1 MKQSTR
7 CHLMLNRPHSAKLEN
22 FLNMKK
28 NECYSDDS
36 ATFCSSG
43 AITDDAKST
52 MSEEFSLVKDED
64 STVTITEELRK
75 AYFLERRFLSAKCS
89 EEDDE
94 SMVCIKDYLPSRFKN
109 ESELGSRQK
118 PHDSYACKKNM
129 KKQKMR
135 SIHFVQD
142 ALDEN
147 RENDACKGGTL
158 SKRIASIAKS
168 APKTKSK
175 ILKTTI

>member
-1 MKQSTR
+1 
-7 CHLMLNRPHSAKLEN
+7 MLNRPHSAKLEN

-36 ATFCSSG
+36 DTFCSSG

-64 STVTITEELRK
+64 STVAITEELRQ

-118 PHDSYACKKNM
+118 PHDSYACKKNT
-129 KKQKMR
+129 KKQ
-135 SIHFVQD
+135 QD

-158 SKRIASIAKS
+158 SRRIASIAKS

-175 ILKTTI
+175 NYSSSRAA